1 MDAVTM
7 FAACALTLVPP
18 QSGVPCGSAPDPLR
32 VTASP
37 VVLHPASDVAAEF
50 GDHSASR
57 RASRIDRWESFIVE
71 AAQRFAIPQDWIRA
85 VMRSESGGRT
95 MLNGQPITSVAGAM
109 GLMQLMPG
117 TYADMRQRYGLGNDS
132 YDPHDN
138 VLAGAAYLRLMYQQF
153 GYPSLFAAYN
163 AGPARF
169 DGYLLRGKSL
179 PNATLVYVGGIV
191 PGVETTMARGL
202 SAYQNTTP
210 SIAFPVTSK
219 HRNVPNNA
227 LFFVLNQPLDARILT
242 SNEAEIPS
250 KSPRASAT
258 NIASNQGF
266 ESQNPATQTG
276 GLFIPLSRTN
286 P

>member
-1 MDAVTM
+1 M

-18 QSGVPCGSAPDPLR
+18 QSGVPCGGAVDPLR

-37 VVLHPASDVAAEF
+37 IAVRSASDVPWEF
-50 GDHSASR
+50 SGHLASR
-57 RASRIDRWESFIVE
+57 HPSRIDRWEPYIAE

-95 MLNGQPITSVAGAM
+95 TLNGQPITSSAGAM

-117 TYADMRQRYGLGNDS
+117 TYSDMRSRYGLGTDS

-138 VLAGAAYLRLMYQQF
+138 VLAGAAYLHLMYQQY

-169 DGYLLRGKSL
+169 NGYLLRGKSL
-179 PNATLVYVGGIV
+179 PSATLSYVGGIV
-191 PGVETTMARGL
+191 PGVETAMARSG

-210 SIAFPVTSK
+210 
-219 HRNVPNNA
+219 NVVLSVA
-227 LFFVLNQPLDARILT
+227 KKYRAGQKEGLFFVLNQSPNARILT
-242 SNEAEIPS
+242 SNEPEIPS
-250 KSPRASAT
+250 KSPRVSAT

>member
-1 MDAVTM
+1 MDAVTI
-7 FAACALTLVPP
+7 FAVCAMTLAPP
-18 QSGVPCGSAPDPLR
+18 LSGPPCGSTPDPLR

-37 VVLHPASDVAAEF
+37 IGARPTGDIPWESSGQLTSRHP
-50 GDHSASR
+50 
-57 RASRIDRWESFIVE
+57 SRIDHWEPYIAE

-95 MLNGQPITSVAGAM
+95 TLNGQPITSSAGAM

-117 TYADMRQRYGLGNDS
+117 TYSDMRSRYGLGTDS

-138 VLAGAAYLRLMYQQF
+138 VLAGAAYLHLMYQQY

-169 DGYLLRGKSL
+169 NGYLLRGKSL
-179 PNATLVYVGGIV
+179 PSATLSYVGGIV
-191 PGVETTMARGL
+191 PGVETTMARSASAFQNATPNVVL
-202 SAYQNTTP
+202 SVAK
-210 SIAFPVTSK
+210 K
-219 HRNVPNNA
+219 HRVA
-227 LFFVLNQPLDARILT
+227 QDQGLFFVLNQSPNARFLT
-242 SNEAEIPS
+242 SNETKIPT
-250 KSPRASAT
+250 KSPRASAI
-258 NIASNQGF
+258 NVASIRGF

>member
-1 MDAVTM
+1 M
-7 FAACALTLVPP
+7 PP
-18 QSGVPCGSAPDPLR
+18 AGDIPWELSGHL
-32 VTASP
+32 
-37 VVLHPASDVAAEF
+37 
-50 GDHSASR
+50 ASR
-57 RASRIDRWESFIVE
+57 RASRIDRWEPYIAE

-95 MLNGQPITSVAGAM
+95 TLNGQPITSSAGAM

-117 TYADMRQRYGLGNDS
+117 TYSDMRIRYGLGNDS

-138 VLAGAAYLRLMYQQF
+138 VLAGAAYLRLMYQQY

-179 PNATLVYVGGIV
+179 PSATLSYVGGIV
-191 PGVETTMARGL
+191 PGVETTMARSG

-210 SIAFPVTSK
+210 
-219 HRNVPNNA
+219 NVVLSVA
-227 LFFVLNQPLDARILT
+227 KKYRAGQKKGLFFTLNQSPNAQVLT
-242 SNEAEIPS
+242 SNETEIPS
-250 KSPRASAT
+250 NSPRASAT

>member
-1 MDAVTM
+1 
-7 FAACALTLVPP
+7 
-18 QSGVPCGSAPDPLR
+18 
-32 VTASP
+32 
-37 VVLHPASDVAAEF
+37 
-50 GDHSASR
+50 
-57 RASRIDRWESFIVE
+57 
-71 AAQRFAIPQDWIRA
+71 
-85 VMRSESGGRT
+85 MR
-95 MLNGQPITSVAGAM
+95 N
-109 GLMQLMPG
+109 
-117 TYADMRQRYGLGNDS
+117 RYGLGTDS

-138 VLAGAAYLRLMYQQF
+138 VLAGAAYLHLMYRQY

-179 PNATLVYVGGIV
+179 PNATLSYVGGIV
-191 PGVETTMARGL
+191 PGVETTMGWSQ
-202 SAYQNTTP
+202 SAHQNTT
-210 SIAFPVTSK
+210 S
-219 HRNVPNNA
+219 NVVLSVA
-227 LFFVLNQPLDARILT
+227 KKYRAGQKEGLFFTLNEPPNARILT
-242 SNEAEIPS
+242 SNEPEIPS

>member
-1 MDAVTM
+1 MDAVTI
-7 FAACALTLVPP
+7 FAACGLTLAQP
-18 QSGVPCGSAPDPLR
+18 QSGTPCGNVADPLR
-32 VTASP
+32 VVASP
-37 VVLHPASDVAAEF
+37 VVVRPAGDVPSEF
-50 GDHSASR
+50 SGHLASR
-57 RASRIDRWESFIVE
+57 HPSRIDRWEPYIAE

-95 MLNGQPITSVAGAM
+95 TLNGQPITSVAGAM

-117 TYADMRQRYGLGNDS
+117 TYADMRSRYGLGTDS

-138 VLAGAAYLRLMYQQF
+138 VLAGAAYLRLMYQQY

-169 DGYLLRGKSL
+169 DSYLLRGKSL

-191 PGVETTMARGL
+191 PGVEKTMARSGYAFQNLTPNVVL
-202 SAYQNTTP
+202 SVAK
-210 SIAFPVTSK
+210 K
-219 HRNVPNNA
+219 HRA
-227 LFFVLNQPLDARILT
+227 GQMEGLFFTLNRPPNARILA
-242 SNEAEIPS
+242 SNEPEIPS
-250 KSPRASAT
+250 NSPRASAT

-276 GLFIPLSRTN
+276 GLFIALSRTN

>member
-1 MDAVTM
+1 M
-7 FAACALTLVPP
+7 FATCALTLVPP
-18 QSGVPCGSAPDPLR
+18 YSGVPCASTPDPLS
-32 VTASP
+32 VTTSP
-37 VVLHPASDVAAEF
+37 IGVRPAGDIPWEF
-50 GDHSASR
+50 GGHLASR
-57 RASRIDRWESFIVE
+57 RASRIDRWETYIAE

-95 MLNGQPITSVAGAM
+95 TLNGQPITSVAGAM

-117 TYADMRQRYGLGNDS
+117 TYSDMRSRYGLGTDS

-138 VLAGAAYLRLMYQQF
+138 ILAGAAYLHLMYQQY

-169 DGYLLRGKSL
+169 DSYLLRGKSL
-179 PNATLVYVGGIV
+179 PRATLAYVGGIV
-191 PGVETTMARGL
+191 PGVETTMAQSG
-202 SAYQNTTP
+202 SAFQNAIP
-210 SIAFPVTSK
+210 
-219 HRNVPNNA
+219 NVVVSVA
-227 LFFVLNQPLDARILT
+227 KKYRAAQTKGLFFVLNQPLNARILT
-242 SNEAEIPS
+242 SNEPEIPS

-258 NIASNQGF
+258 DIASNQGF

>member
-1 MDAVTM
+1 M
-7 FAACALTLVPP
+7 FAACALMLAPP
-18 QSGVPCGSAPDPLR
+18 QSGVPCGGAPDPLR
-32 VTASP
+32 VVVSP
-37 VVLHPASDVAAEF
+37 IGVRPAGDVPWEF
-50 GDHSASR
+50 SGHFTSR
-57 RASRIDRWESFIVE
+57 RASRIDRWQPYIAE

-95 MLNGQPITSVAGAM
+95 TLNGQPITSSAGAM

-117 TYADMRQRYGLGNDS
+117 TYSDMRSRYGLGHDS

-138 VLAGAAYLRLMYQQF
+138 VLAGAAYLHLMYQQY
-153 GYPSLFAAYN
+153 GYPGLFAAYN

-179 PNATLVYVGGIV
+179 PSATLSYVGGIV
-191 PGVETTMARGL
+191 PGVETTMARSG
-202 SAYQNTTP
+202 STYQNSTP
-210 SIAFPVTSK
+210 NVVLPVAK
-219 HRNVPNNA
+219 RYRFA
-227 LFFVLNQPLDARILT
+227 QKEGLFFTLNEPSNVSILT
-242 SNEAEIPS
+242 SNEPEIPS

-266 ESQNPATQTG
+266 ESQNPATQIG

>member
-18 QSGVPCGSAPDPLR
+18 QSGVPCGSAPDPLH
-32 VTASP
+32 VVASSIG
-37 VVLHPASDVAAEF
+37 VRPASDVPP
-50 GDHSASR
+50 GIGGHLASR
-57 RASRIDRWESFIVE
+57 RASRIDRWESFIAE

-95 MLNGQPITSVAGAM
+95 TLNGQPITSVAGAM

-117 TYADMRQRYGLGNDS
+117 TYSDMRQRYGLGTDS

-138 VLAGAAYLRLMYQQF
+138 VLAGAAYLRLMYQQY

-179 PNATLVYVGGIV
+179 PNATLSYVGGIV
-191 PGVETTMARGL
+191 PGVETTMARSGY
-202 SAYQNTTP
+202 AYQNLTP
-210 SIAFPVTSK
+210 NVALSVAKK
-219 HRNVPNNA
+219 HRAAQNQG
-227 LFFVLNQPLDARILT
+227 LFFVLNQSPNARFFT
-242 SNEAEIPS
+242 TNEPEIPS
-250 KSPRASAT
+250 KSPRVSAT

>member
-1 MDAVTM
+1 M
-7 FAACALTLVPP
+7 
-18 QSGVPCGSAPDPLR
+18 
-32 VTASP
+32 
-37 VVLHPASDVAAEF
+37 
-50 GDHSASR
+50 SR
-57 RASRIDRWESFIVE
+57 RASRIDHWEPYITE

-95 MLNGQPITSVAGAM
+95 MLNGHPITSVAGAM

-117 TYADMRQRYGLGNDS
+117 TYADMRNRYGLGTNS

-138 VLAGAAYLRLMYQQF
+138 VLAGAAYLHLMYQQY

-179 PNATLVYVGGIV
+179 PSATLAYVGGIV
-191 PGVETTMARGL
+191 PGVETAMARGQSAFQNATPNVVL
-202 SAYQNTTP
+202 SVAKKYRSGQ
-210 SIAFPVTSK
+210 K
-219 HRNVPNNA
+219 EG
-227 LFFVLNQPLDARILT
+227 LFFTLNQPSNTQFLT
-242 SNEAEIPS
+242 SNEPEIPS
-250 KSPRASAT
+250 HSPRASAT
-258 NIASNQGF
+258 NIASNQEF

>member
-1 MDAVTM
+1 M
-7 FAACALTLVPP
+7 PP
-18 QSGVPCGSAPDPLR
+18 AGDIPWELSGHL
-32 VTASP
+32 
-37 VVLHPASDVAAEF
+37 
-50 GDHSASR
+50 ASR
-57 RASRIDRWESFIVE
+57 RASRIDRWETYIAE

-95 MLNGQPITSVAGAM
+95 TLNGQPITSSAGAM

-117 TYADMRQRYGLGNDS
+117 TYSDMRIRYGLGNDS

-138 VLAGAAYLRLMYQQF
+138 VLAGAAYLRLMYQQY

-179 PNATLVYVGGIV
+179 PSATLSYVGGIV
-191 PGVETTMARGL
+191 PGVETAMGRSV
-202 SAYQNTTP
+202 SAFQNATP
-210 SIAFPVTSK
+210 NVVVSVTK
-219 HRNVPNNA
+219 RYRA
-227 LFFVLNQPLDARILT
+227 GQKERLFFVLNQSPNARFLT
-242 SNEAEIPS
+242 SNETEIPS

>member
-7 FAACALTLVPP
+7 FAACALTLAPP
-18 QSGVPCGSAPDPLR
+18 LSSPPCGSVADPLR
-32 VTASP
+32 VVASP
-37 VVLHPASDVAAEF
+37 IGVRPASDVLWKF
-50 GDHSASR
+50 GDHLASR
-57 RASRIDRWESFIVE
+57 RASRIDRWETYIAE

-95 MLNGQPITSVAGAM
+95 TLNGQPITSSAGAM

-117 TYADMRQRYGLGNDS
+117 TYSDMRIRYGLGNDS

-138 VLAGAAYLRLMYQQF
+138 VLAGAAYLRLMYQQY

-179 PNATLVYVGGIV
+179 PSATLSYVGGIV
-191 PGVETTMARGL
+191 PGVETAMARSG
-202 SAYQNTTP
+202 SAYQNATP
-210 SIAFPVTSK
+210 NVVLPVAK
-219 HRNVPNNA
+219 RYRFA
-227 LFFVLNQPLDARILT
+227 QKEGLFFTLNEPSNGRILT
-242 SNEAEIPS
+242 SNETEIPT

-276 GLFIPLSRTN
+276 GLFIALSR
-286 P
+286 PSP